1 MIFLQGYPY
10 SRGIGD
16 FLNQLA
22 SFGFFSYLLPFLL
35 IFALIFGILN
45 SMKLFGKENKAV
57 NGIIA
62 LVIGLMALQF
72 DIVPVFFA
80 EAFPRLGVGLGVI
93 LILLILAG
101 FFIDPSKGWIMYVL
115 LGIGVVVALVV
126 LISTAGSLGW
136 QSAFWWRANWPIVA
150 GIVFILIVI
159 GIIIGGSSDNPAVP
173 YVLGPYRKD

>member
-10 SRGIGD
+10 SQGIGD

-45 SMKLFGKENKAV
+45 SMKLFGKENKSV

-80 EAFPRLGVGLGVI
+80 EAFP
-93 LILLILAG
+93 
-101 FFIDPSKGWIMYVL
+101 
-115 LGIGVVVALVV
+115 GIGVVVALVV
-126 LISTAGSLGW
+126 LISTAVSLGW

-159 GIIIGGSSDNPAVP
+159 GIIVGG
-173 YVLGPYRKD
+173 